1 MEGYGSG
8 CWKRGIPAYIASAAG
23 TVTRFRGFREP
34 SAISPL
40 CGKTLLDSMSKK
52 HADEKPY
59 AVLPRASARAVFATL
74 PRTFRATAFKPSANL
89 PRTVLRRFTYV
100 YYHRLRVD
108 MGCPK
113 MDSGSLQGLG
123 ETAVER
129 KKVREH

>member
-1 MEGYGSG
+1 MYIKIG
-8 CWKRGIPAYIASAAG
+8 RGNRNPHQRLPRTFRDFPPLRQNLPRLYVKKLAY
-23 TVTRFRGFREP
+23 VKP
-34 SAISPL
+34 SAI
-40 CGKTLLDSMSKK
+40 
-52 HADEKPY
+52 
-59 AVLPRASARAVFATL
+59 LPRASARAVFATL

-113 MDSGSLQGLG
+113 RDSGSLQGLG